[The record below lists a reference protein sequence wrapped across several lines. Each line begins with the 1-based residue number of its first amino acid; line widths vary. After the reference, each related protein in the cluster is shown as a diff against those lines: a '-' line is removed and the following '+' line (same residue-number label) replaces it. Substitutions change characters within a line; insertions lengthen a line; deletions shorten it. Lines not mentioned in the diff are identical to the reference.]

1 MSFILDMLR
10 NHELECL
17 VKKWACCVK
26 VKVTGEVQN
35 VIECLLILCFCDT
48 DFSAT

>member
-1 MSFILDMLR
+1 MSFSLDMLR

-35 VIECLLILCFCDT
+35 VIECLLILYFCDT
-48 DFSAT
+48 DFSTT